1 MMMAMQKQIVH
12 SNVDV
17 GEGEIP
23 WLHVV
28 APAGRGIKK
37 LEGYARAPS
46 DAVDYINKEYNE
58 MRQIAMKLMEDGV
71 IGKDDPILYPERGGI
86 VAAQAI
92 ADVTGGKIYPMAKD
106 APKQLTLSAEAK
118 DALAQAK
125 HIILADDVIFLGSA
139 VRKMNNAIKDH
150 YDGKVTIMANRM
162 SNKAV
167 APHMAGSQGTA
178 GGLMNLFMPKNA
190 EVYTGGVY
198 FGRDVVKTSLM
209 LDDALKHGLKL
220 ESLKENTAAP
230 DIKGWEL

>member
-1 MMMAMQKQIVH
+1 MMVAMQKQIVH

-37 LEGYARAPS
+37 LEGFARQPT
-46 DAVDYINKEYNE
+46 DAVAYIHKEYNE

-71 IGKDDPILYPERGGI
+71 ISKDDPILYPARGGI

-92 ADVTGGKIYPMAKD
+92 ADVTGGKIYAMTKD
-106 APKQLTLSAEAK
+106 APKQFTLSAEAK
-118 DALAQAK
+118 DALSKAK
-125 HIILADDVIFLGSA
+125 HIILADDVIFLGNA
-139 VRKMNNAIKDH
+139 VRKMTNALKDV

-167 APHMAGSQGTA
+167 ASHMAGAHGTA

-198 FGRDVVKTSLM
+198 FGKDVVKTSLV
-209 LDDALKHGLKL
+209 LDNATERGLTL
-220 ESLKENTAAP
+220 ESLKTA
-230 DIKGWEL
+230 DVETGTHGRW